1 VADPSTN
8 ASRFHVDDVCATMD
22 TISARRLCSS
32 AKTSRRGEVFE
43 EVVEERYHLSF
54 VPCIQ
59 A

>member
-1 VADPSTN
+1 MADPSTN

-43 EVVEERYHLSF
+43 EVVEDG
-54 VPCIQ
+54 IT
-59 A
+59 